1 MVARGTSAHCCGVV
15 TVRPDVAN
23 TATPAP
29 ATTRPAHTSFRFP
42 FNFGVFDNIGV
53 FDQPFGAVHSST
65 ATIKVL
71 NADDAEIR
79 ILRFCAPC
87 ILKST
92 GQPGSNPERQ
102 A

>member
-1 MVARGTSAHCCGVV
+1 MQMVTSGISAHCCGVV
-15 TVRPDVAN
+15 TVWPDVAN

-29 ATTRPAHTSFRFP
+29 ATTKPAHTSFRFP
-42 FNFGVFDNIGV
+42 FNFGV

-65 ATIKVL
+65 ATIKIL
-71 NADDAEIR
+71 IADDAEIR